1 MEQFKSKKILVVEDE
16 KDMRDVI
23 VETLTEVGYPVVS
36 AADAVEG
43 MKLYH
48 DEHPDLIVL
57 DILMPGKTGLALLS
71 DIRKEPGGDKVHVI
85 MLTNYNPTNSNLI
98 EPILKSNP
106 EYYLIKSNISM
117 DTLVDKVRSSFEM
130 ELENKNTPK

>member
-1 MEQFKSKKILVVEDE
+1 MQQFKTKKILVVEDE

-23 VETLTEVGYPVVS
+23 VETLTEVGYTVVA

-106 EYYLIKSNISM
+106 EYYLIKSNISI

-130 ELENKNTPK
+130 ELPVK

>member
-1 MEQFKSKKILVVEDE
+1 MQQFKTKKILVVEDE

-23 VETLTEVGYPVVS
+23 IETLTEVGYTVLA
-36 AADAVEG
+36 AADADEG

-130 ELENKNTPK
+130 ELSSK

>member
-1 MEQFKSKKILVVEDE
+1 MEQFKSKRILVVEDE

-23 VETLTEVGYPVVS
+23 VETLTEVGYPVS
-36 AADAVEG
+36 AAADAEEG
-43 MKLYH
+43 MRLYKS
-48 DEHPDLIVL
+48 EHPDLLVL
-57 DILMPGKTGLALLS
+57 DILMPGKTGLALLN
-71 DIRKEPGGDKVHVI
+71 DIRKEPGGDKLHVI

-130 ELENKNTPK
+130 ELANKNNP

>member
-1 MEQFKSKKILVVEDE
+1 MEQFKTKKILVVEDE

-23 VETLTEVGYPVVS
+23 VETLTEAGYTAV
-36 AADAVEG
+36 AAGDADEG

-57 DILMPGKTGLALLS
+57 DILMPGKTGLALLA
-71 DIRKEPGGDKVHVI
+71 DIRKEPGGEKIHVI
-85 MLTNYNPTNSNLI
+85 MLTNYNPTNSSLI

-117 DTLVDKVRSSFEM
+117 DTLVDKIRTSFET
-130 ELENKNTPK
+130 EVAK

>member
-1 MEQFKSKKILVVEDE
+1 MQQFKTKKILVVEDE

-23 VETLTEVGYPVVS
+23 VETLTEVGYTVVA
-36 AADAVEG
+36 AADADEG

-130 ELENKNTPK
+130 ELPVK

>member
-1 MEQFKSKKILVVEDE
+1 MQQFKTKKILVVEDE

-23 VETLTEVGYPVVS
+23 VETLMEVGYPVVA
-36 AADAVEG
+36 AADAEEG
-43 MKLYH
+43 MKLFLS
-48 DEHPDLIVL
+48 EKPDLIVL
-57 DILMPGKTGLALLS
+57 DILMPGKTGLALLA
-71 DIRKEPGGDKVHVI
+71 DIRKLEGGEKIHVI

-130 ELENKNTPK
+130 EPAK

>member
-1 MEQFKSKKILVVEDE
+1 MQQFKTKKILVVEDE
-16 KDMRDVI
+16 KDMRDI
-23 VETLTEVGYPVVS
+23 LVETLTEVGYPVFP

-71 DIRKEPGGDKVHVI
+71 DIRKEPG
-85 MLTNYNPTNSNLI
+85 
-98 EPILKSNP
+98 
-106 EYYLIKSNISM
+106 
-117 DTLVDKVRSSFEM
+117 
-130 ELENKNTPK
+130 

>member
-1 MEQFKSKKILVVEDE
+1 MQQFKTKKILVVEDE

-23 VETLTEVGYPVVS
+23 VETLTEVGYTVLA
-36 AADAVEG
+36 AADADEG

-130 ELENKNTPK
+130 ELSSK

>member
-1 MEQFKSKKILVVEDE
+1 MQQFKTKKILVVEDE
-16 KDMRDVI
+16 KDMRDII
-23 VETLTEVGYPVVS
+23 VETLTEIGYPVFA

-57 DILMPGKTGLALLS
+57 DILMPGKTGLALLG

-85 MLTNYNPTNSNLI
+85 ILTNYNPTNSNLI

-130 ELENKNTPK
+130 EVAK

>member
-1 MEQFKSKKILVVEDE
+1 MQQFKTKKILVVEDE

-23 VETLTEVGYPVVS
+23 VETLNEIGYTVVA
-36 AADAVEG
+36 AADADEG

-71 DIRKEPGGDKVHVI
+71 DIRKEAGGDKVHVI

-130 ELENKNTPK
+130 ELPLK

>member
-23 VETLTEVGYPVVS
+23 VETLTEVGYPVVA
-36 AADAVEG
+36 AADAAEG

-48 DEHPDLIVL
+48 DEKPDLIVL

-71 DIRKEPGGDKVHVI
+71 DIRKEPGGEKVHVI

-130 ELENKNTPK
+130 ELENKNSPK